1 MFKALDGLSHKR
13 FAPNLM
19 MSDQD
24 VIYSTLILSASYLD
38 IPIINPP
45 VSYVMPV
52 VPVMPG

>member
-38 IPIINPP
+38 SPIINPP